1 MDLAPPMAGLYER
14 ILALVPVDDLHDSY
28 NGVLHDKISP
38 ITRAVNDVSAAFAK
52 LEEVNRAVN
61 KLNNVPTITRSVTL
75 AKTMDTTL
83 QLQQQLCK
91 KLESTIAA
99 MTKSCGKRK
108 RAENNGNGCE
118 PKAAKNDIK
127 CEELRASKHEGAKI
141 NREEVQPESH
151 EQSSGGDTVKRSSW
165 ASELTNANCLGK
177 LRKLTQLS
185 VVMRSKHLSEV
196 LAKVT
201 ELVPTSKETEQIPIL
216 KYVLLWA
223 NLSAGTPADV
233 TVYDWFSEKMTA
245 VIDQGPRTEVAA
257 GLRRLNDSLL
267 ALLRDQKECRD
278 CQRTTISENRLR
290 LDLLVWRVN
299 AMAASERNNHFR
311 QVVDAFKHAMCGDPD
326 KKATRFLNKTLKTVR
341 KWPIHLKL
349 RGLYGELAEH
359 IQSYADSVGD
369 FIVKSELDSE
379 MKKFKIK
386 DVAKVFK
393 HKQINF

>member
-1 MDLAPPMAGLYER
+1 
-14 ILALVPVDDLHDSY
+14 
-28 NGVLHDKISP
+28 
-38 ITRAVNDVSAAFAK
+38 
-52 LEEVNRAVN
+52 
-61 KLNNVPTITRSVTL
+61 
-75 AKTMDTTL
+75 
-83 QLQQQLCK
+83 
-91 KLESTIAA
+91 

-326 KKATRFLNKTLKTVR
+326 KKATRFLNKTLKT
-341 KWPIHLKL
+341 
-349 RGLYGELAEH
+349 
-359 IQSYADSVGD
+359 SYADSVGD

-386 DVAKVFK
+386 ASTTCSESIQAQADKLLETV
-393 HKQINF
+393 KQLKGRDTKRADECILQFVEVTQHCERNWQPRANACVSECHDRLVEYSETFMKGDARRQRIIVLERCQ

>member
-1 MDLAPPMAGLYER
+1 MAGLYER

-99 MTKSCGKRK
+99 MTK
-108 RAENNGNGCE
+108 
-118 PKAAKNDIK
+118 
-127 CEELRASKHEGAKI
+127 
-141 NREEVQPESH
+141 
-151 EQSSGGDTVKRSSW
+151 
-165 ASELTNANCLGK
+165 
-177 LRKLTQLS
+177 LS

-257 GLRRLNDSLL
+257 GLR
-267 ALLRDQKECRD
+267 
-278 CQRTTISENRLR
+278 
-290 LDLLVWRVN
+290 
-299 AMAASERNNHFR
+299 
-311 QVVDAFKHAMCGDPD
+311 
-326 KKATRFLNKTLKTVR
+326 
-341 KWPIHLKL
+341 
-349 RGLYGELAEH
+349 
-359 IQSYADSVGD
+359 
-369 FIVKSELDSE
+369 SE